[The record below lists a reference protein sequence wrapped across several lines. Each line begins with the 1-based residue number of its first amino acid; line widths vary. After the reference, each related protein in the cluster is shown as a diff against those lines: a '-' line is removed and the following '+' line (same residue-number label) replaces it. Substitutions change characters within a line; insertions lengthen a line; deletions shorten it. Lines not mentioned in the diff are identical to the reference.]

1 MIEIKDV
8 SKQFG
13 KTRAVDH
20 VSFSVKEENVFG
32 LIGTNGAG
40 KVQCCVCL
48 PECLSRTQAWF

>member
-40 KVQCCVCL
+40 KSTMRVCL

>member
-40 KVQCCVCL
+40 KKYNAAYACR
-48 PECLSRTQAWF
+48 SS